1 MENEGKQ
8 FVKWLIILIV
18 SFVLSV
24 IAVILTVF
32 LPTKDSAAAPSEI
45 MVKPSLNTTITDA
58 PKVEDSY
65 TLVATVM
72 PENAENRALNWSA
85 EFENPDSGWAKGK
98 AVSKYISLS
107 LNADTTEC
115 TVKCLQPFGDTVIVT
130 ATSIKSPE
138 VKATCR
144 CEYLQRSGVMGNC
157 SISFGYSDM
166 TFDMSIAQNKW
177 TSTVLGTIYDPKN
190 PTNNQMSAGELCF
203 SCEINASDVSTM
215 PDSFE
220 YTYTF
225 EATDEYKAKMQSK
238 GYTFSKVTGM
248 LENGSIVTD
257 IPENFA
263 FGCYFPL
270 MGLNGLSDRLE
281 DMDFI
286 MEIDSTMN
294 QVIGTMGSTP
304 FMTLTI
310 TAKGSVSTYT
320 QTTKFVRG

>member
-1 MENEGKQ
+1 MENEKKQ
-8 FVKWLIILIV
+8 FVKWLVILIV
-18 SFVLSV
+18 SIVLSV
-24 IAVILTVF
+24 IAVVLTAF
-32 LPTKDSAAAPSEI
+32 LSTKETASPSEVRI
-45 MVKPSLNTTITDA
+45 KPSVNTTITDV

-65 TLVATVM
+65 TLIATVM
-72 PENAENRALNWSA
+72 PEDAINRTLDWSA
-85 EFENPDSGWAKGK
+85 TFESPNSSWAKGK
-98 AVSKYISLS
+98 TVSEYISLTV
-107 LNADTTEC
+107 NADTTEC
-115 TVKCLQPFGDTVIVT
+115 TIKCLQPFGDTVIVT

-138 VKATCR
+138 IKATCR
-144 CEYLQRSGVMGNC
+144 CEYLERSGVMRNC
-157 SISFGYSDM
+157 SISFGKAVMS
-166 TFDMSIAQNKW
+166 FDIGIAQNKW

-190 PTNNQMSAGELCF
+190 PTDNQMSAGELCF
-203 SCEINASDVSTM
+203 SCEINASGSSTTS
-215 PDSFE
+215 DSYE

-225 EATDEYKAKMQSK
+225 EATDEYKAKMQEK
-238 GYTFSKVTGM
+238 GYSFSRVTGM

-263 FGCYFPL
+263 LGCYFPL
-270 MGLNGLSDRLE
+270 MGMNGLSDRLE